1 MNANNALQKLRESQQ
16 ALDAER
22 RLMNEAV
29 TRLNKAHE
37 ARSIARRA
45 GKLIFGL
52 DLTGSR
58 EAGIQQARIATA
70 AMFDSIARFGR
81 IEMKLIYY
89 RGTDEC
95 RASQWCADADVLCR
109 SMRNLSCETGTT
121 QIGKLLRAA
130 LEERDWIEGVVFVGD
145 HCEEPVQEMHA
156 VAALLRDR
164 KIPLYVFHECADHD
178 EWSLKAKPLFKRMAE
193 ISGGVYV
200 EFKPDSG
207 EVLRELLPTVAAAS
221 AAGVEGIARLAP
233 PRTPEA
239 RQLQGSLRLLL
250 GSGKPR

>member
-16 ALDAER
+16 ELEAER
-22 RLMNEAV
+22 RRMGAALD
-29 TRLNKAHE
+29 RLNKAQE
-37 ARSIARRA
+37 TRSLARRA

-58 EAGIQQARIATA
+58 DAGIKQARIATA
-70 AMFDSIARFGR
+70 AMFEAIACFGR
-81 IEMKLIYY
+81 VEMKLVYY

-109 SMRNLSCETGTT
+109 SMLTLSCETGYT
-121 QIGKLLRAA
+121 QIGKLLRVA
-130 LEERDWIEGVVFVGD
+130 LGERDRIEGVVFVGD
-145 HCEEPVQEMHA
+145 HCEEQATEMHA

-164 KIPLYVFHECADHD
+164 KIPLYIFHECADWD
-178 EWSLKAKPLFKRMAE
+178 ERSLQAKPVFKRMAE

-207 EVLRELLPTVAAAS
+207 EVLRELLPTIAAFS
-221 AAGVEGIARLAP
+221 AAGVEGIARLAL

-250 GSGKPR
+250 GSGQKR

>member
-1 MNANNALQKLRESQQ
+1 MNANHALQKLRGGKQ

-22 RLMNEAV
+22 ERMNEAV
-29 TRLNKAHE
+29 ARLGKTRE
-37 ARSIARRA
+37 GRSLAQRA
-45 GKLIFGL
+45 AKLVFGL

-58 EAGIQQARIATA
+58 EAGIRQARIATA
-70 AMFDSIARFGR
+70 AMFDAIARFGC

-109 SMRNLSCETGTT
+109 SMLNLSCETGNT

-130 LEERDWIEGVVFVGD
+130 RGERDQIQGIVFVGD
-145 HCEEPVQEMHA
+145 HCEEPVQEMLA
-156 VAALLRDR
+156 VATLLRDER
-164 KIPLYVFHECADHD
+164 IPLYVFHECADWD
-178 EWSLKAKPLFKRMAE
+178 ERSLQAKPVFKRMAE

-200 EFKPDSG
+200 EFRPDSG
-207 EVLRELLPTVAAAS
+207 EVLRELLPTVAAVS